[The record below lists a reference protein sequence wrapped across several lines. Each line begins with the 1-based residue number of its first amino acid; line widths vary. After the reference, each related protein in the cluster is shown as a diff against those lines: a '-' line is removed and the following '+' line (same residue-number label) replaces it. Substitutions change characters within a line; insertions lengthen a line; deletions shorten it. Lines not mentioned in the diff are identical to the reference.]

1 MCAEDVMMSFHRAAR
16 QMQPEQLSAL
26 GIIEI
31 DHHMHGR

>member
-1 MCAEDVMMSFHRAAR
+1 MSFHRSAR
-16 QMQPEQLSAL
+16 QMLPEPLSTL